1 MGELVDFQEYVRQ
14 KAEREEREI
23 ADDIVRLQKEVKE
36 ILDEMEGPDAEF
48 IYNPG
53 YEELIPLISQVQTT
67 ISGYI
72 HEYYDSQNPLIVTI
86 PNDEL

>member
-14 KAEREEREI
+14 KAERE
-23 ADDIVRLQKEVKE
+23 DIVRLQKEVKE
-36 ILDEMEGPDAEF
+36 ILDEMEGQDAEF